1 LEIVLSLMLGF
12 GLAAAVGFRIFVPFF
27 IVSLAAHTGHLQ
39 LAEGFAWLGSFPAL
53 VMFGAAT
60 FLEIAAYAIPWL
72 DNLLDV
78 VAGPLAV
85 ICGAVL
91 MASTVFDLDPFI
103 AWPLAII
110 AGGGTAGLIK
120 GANAGLR
127 LTSSATTAGLGN
139 PAVTVVE
146 TSGSAVM
153 AGLAIFLPVL
163 AFLLVVWLVVFLAR
177 KLVRSGGRSARKG
190 L

>member
-1 LEIVLSLMLGF
+1 MEWILSLMLGL
-12 GLAAAVGFRIFVPFF
+12 GLAAAVGFRIFVPFLL
-27 IVSLAAHTGHLQ
+27 VSLAAHTGHLQ
-39 LAEGFAWLGSFPAL
+39 LAEGFGWIGTTPAL

-91 MASTVFDLDPFI
+91 MASTVFELDPFI
-103 AWPLAII
+103 KWPLVII
-110 AGGGTAGLIK
+110 AGGGTAGVLK
-120 GANAGLR
+120 AANAGLR

-146 TSGSAVM
+146 TSSAAVM
-153 AGLAIFLPVL
+153 ASLAIFLPVV
-163 AFLLVVWLVVFLAR
+163 AFLLLLWLLIYS
-177 KLVRSGGRSARKG
+177 VRRLLRIRTRAMD
-190 L
+190 